1 MLKQVFLARFEPV
14 LTEFSPFH
22 HMYAPLCALHTYLRA
37 VCWSHLEL
45 GEGGRLED
53 TYIYIY
59 IYIYIY
65 TYIYIYIYIY
75 PLIYT
80 PLPYSM
86 WLRSKVHARGT
97 TWCIHVAEGTKLD
110 QNGLKMGSIHLFV
123 HPQWFNITLGKTCFG
138 PIFHPFL
145 LPNRPLFKE
154 YWDFH
159 GSKPVQ
165 MGSK

>member
-1 MLKQVFLARFEPV
+1 MKFSRKEWIFTWRELK
-14 LTEFSPFH
+14 
-22 HMYAPLCALHTYLRA
+22 LRGRE
-37 VCWSHLEL
+37 CIFTWSEY
-45 GEGGRLED
+45 
-53 TYIYIY
+53 TTIYIY
-59 IYIYIY
+59 VCICMYTY

-123 HPQWFNITLGKTCFG
+123 HPQWSNITFGKTCFG

-145 LPNRPLFKE
+145 LPKRPLFKE

-159 GSKPVQ
+159 GPKPVQ